1 MLPADL
7 AIVAF
12 ALAGHLALWIGR
24 ANALHATALPEWA
37 VRTLSACCHCALL
50 GGLLAFGAWF
60 AFGGSLASPTADWS
74 TGRGLAFGYVVVCF
88 AVVAGPVRKW
98 FYHRFLGPP
107 PASLLSA
114 SGEEIDVAAL
124 LGHVPARGFAASVVL
139 RLPLNESLRLAI
151 TEKHLS
157 VERLPAALDGL
168 SIAHVSDWHL
178 GHKVDLPY
186 FEEVARRVNAL
197 GCDLICITGDLFEK
211 KAGYEWTAAV
221 YGQLRAPH
229 GVYFCLGNHDA
240 YLRDA
245 VTIRRLLASAGL
257 VDVGQR
263 CVEAVVRGERVVL
276 AGNELPWITPAA
288 DMTRAPRRT
297 SPNGGPLRVALLHTP
312 DEIVWAQRHDFDLAL
327 AGHTHGGQIRLP
339 IVGPVLV
346 PSRLDVHY
354 SAGTFDE
361 PPTVLH
367 VSRGISG
374 KMPLRYDCLPEITRL
389 VLRSGVRSE
398 RFGVRT

>member
-12 ALAGHLALWIGR
+12 ALPGHLALWIGR

-50 GGLLAFGAWF
+50 SGFLAFGAWF
-60 AFGGSLASPTADWS
+60 YFGGSLVGPSADWS
-74 TGRGLAFGYVVVCF
+74 TGRGLALAYVSVCF
-88 AVVAGPVRKW
+88 AVVAGPVRTW
-98 FYHRFLGPP
+98 LYHRFLGPP
-107 PASLLSA
+107 PAALLA
-114 SGEEIDVAAL
+114 ATGEEIDVAAL
-124 LGHVPARGFAASVVL
+124 LGRIPARGFAAHVLL
-139 RLPLNESLRLAI
+139 RLPLNESLRLEV
-151 TEKHLS
+151 TEKRLAIP
-157 VERLPAALDGL
+157 RLPAALDGL

-178 GHKVDLPY
+178 GYKIDLPY
-186 FEEVARRVNAL
+186 FEEVVRRVNAL
-197 GCDLICITGDLFEK
+197 GCDFICIAGDLFEK
-211 KAGYEWTAAV
+211 KTGYDWTAAV
-221 YGQLRAPH
+221 YGQLRAEY

-240 YLRDA
+240 YLQDTA
-245 VTIRRLLASAGL
+245 HIRNLLTAAGL

-263 CVEAVVRGERVVL
+263 CVEVVVRGERVVL

-288 DMTRAPRRT
+288 DMTHAAARSKAD
-297 SPNGGPLRVALLHTP
+297 GGPLRIALLHTP

-339 IVGPVLV
+339 VIGPVLV

-389 VLRSGVRSE
+389 VLQKKGTGV
-398 RFGVRT
+398 FF